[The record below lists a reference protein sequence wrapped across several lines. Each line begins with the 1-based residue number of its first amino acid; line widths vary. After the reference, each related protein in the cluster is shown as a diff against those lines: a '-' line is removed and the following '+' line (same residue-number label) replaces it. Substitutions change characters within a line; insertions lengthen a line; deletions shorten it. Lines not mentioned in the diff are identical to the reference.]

1 MNKLVNSNLQAKD
14 CPFCGGVVLAV
25 QKHVIAEDLVRYAV
39 LCTSCSSIGPVHESI
54 AGAVKGWDNRLCHS
68 KGHLQLCAA

>member
-1 MNKLVNSNLQAKD
+1 
-14 CPFCGGVVLAV
+14 VLAV
-25 QKHVIAEDLVRYAV
+25 QKHVIAEDFVRYAV